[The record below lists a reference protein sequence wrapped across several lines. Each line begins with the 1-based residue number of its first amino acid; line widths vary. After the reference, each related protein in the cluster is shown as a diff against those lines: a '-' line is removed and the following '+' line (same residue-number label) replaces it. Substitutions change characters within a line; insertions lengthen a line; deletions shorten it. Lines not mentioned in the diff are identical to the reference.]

1 MATDCAAHSPP
12 YRVLVRVSESCSRL
26 EKKLQKYF
34 QSPRKSGGG
43 ECTVKAGPTEGT
55 FWVEFLEK
63 QARQRVLEREN
74 HELEL
79 PGEEKLK
86 LTVRLP
92 TAKDEDED
100 NEEQISTEESTTKG
114 RAQEQGVSEDQYTKL
129 SLDRTLDETEDT
141 SKGSETFHSLVAL
154 KNLQDQEDEYFLVLL
169 VENISGLSKAEGDF
183 EVEAIPEAEAAV
195 FTFLKHIDIKKFIDR
210 CSQNQVVQEKKIL
223 VEPLEETRTI
233 LVENLPP
240 NVNEIYIILFFEN
253 PNNGGGP
260 ITEIQS
266 FPKDNSALIQFSEC
280 KVVKTILTKKLLFN
294 NSPISMFPYYYS
306 LGTALY
312 GKAKRQVK
320 LPEPLKMPMEPYLLK
335 FLQKDDQ
342 IIEKII
348 STMESYHC
356 VLTWPRT
363 DCKNPEIILCPSATL
378 VNKKTKMNLI
388 KMWSED
394 VSLKFSCLMSDYQ
407 VSKYKVN
414 LLIWEA
420 IRNSIENH
428 SILTEFDKFQ
438 ETVIIAG
445 RVEDV
450 QRAELQMKTL
460 HF

>member
-1 MATDCAAHSPP
+1 MEASNSFLLVLDGPWGPNPP
-12 YRVLVRVSESCSRL
+12 KKLL
-26 EKKLQKYF
+26 KKLQCYF
-34 QSPRKSGGG
+34 QSLWRSGVG
-43 ECTVKAGPTEGT
+43 ECMLPTQMGCSKILLLFYHE
-55 FWVEFLEK
+55 ES
-63 QARQRVLEREN
+63 RQRVLEREN

-100 NEEQISTEESTTKG
+100 NEEQISTETSTFLDTQGVFMSLKL
-114 RAQEQGVSEDQYTKL
+114 GVSEDQYTKL

-195 FTFLKHIDIKKFIDR
+195 FTFLKHI
-210 CSQNQVVQEKKIL
+210 VQEKKIL

-280 KVVKTILTKKLLFN
+280 KGN
-294 NSPISMFPYYYS
+294 NIY
-306 LGTALY
+306 
-312 GKAKRQVK
+312 
-320 LPEPLKMPMEPYLLK
+320 
-335 FLQKDDQ
+335 
-342 IIEKII
+342 
-348 STMESYHC
+348 C
-356 VLTWPRT
+356 
-363 DCKNPEIILCPSATL
+363 
-378 VNKKTKMNLI
+378 
-388 KMWSED
+388 
-394 VSLKFSCLMSDYQ
+394 
-407 VSKYKVN
+407 
-414 LLIWEA
+414 
-420 IRNSIENH
+420 
-428 SILTEFDKFQ
+428 
-438 ETVIIAG
+438 
-445 RVEDV
+445 
-450 QRAELQMKTL
+450 
-460 HF
+460 